1 MPPLPAEKLKQ
12 VLTKR
17 GNNTGILK
25 VLNFNLKIFNVKE
38 KIVRIKTQSLRDVDS
53 ILGVTLN
60 KTESESSY
68 INSELHRKIVAIK
81 KKNGANFFHVRRY
94 SGEPTMNPRNIE
106 RKYEES

>member
-1 MPPLPAEKLKQ
+1 M
-12 VLTKR
+12 
-17 GNNTGILK
+17 
-25 VLNFNLKIFNVKE
+25 
-38 KIVRIKTQSLRDVDS
+38 RDVDS

-106 RKYEES
+106 RKYEESQSILPPPKALYPLHTVKNPKERPEANNAI